1 VYGFRW
7 ERWSALAGVLFV
19 ALFAVA
25 LALSANS
32 NDDPTELA
40 NWLADS
46 GNRTQQFVA
55 WFLYIASALAFLS
68 FLGTLRDM
76 LVRAEGGPGT
86 LSSLVFGPGL
96 VFTGLYVA
104 GISLFTAPA
113 TLADESKY
121 KLDPNTAEMFN
132 DAGYLLLVASVM
144 VAAILVLSASTAAL
158 RTGILPAWL
167 GWIGL
172 VVAVAMLFAVIFI
185 PILVFVGWVLVVS
198 LVMLVAAWRVRGG
211 AAPPP
216 APATSSTTVAG

>member
-1 VYGFRW
+1 MYGFRW
-7 ERWSALAGVLFV
+7 ERWSALAGVLFA

-25 LALSANS
+25 LGLSANS
-32 NDDPTELA
+32 NDNPAELA

-46 GNRTQQFVA
+46 GNRNQQFVA

-104 GISLFTAPA
+104 GISMFTAPA

-121 KLDPNTAEMFN
+121 TLDPNTAEMFN
-132 DAGYLLLVASVM
+132 DAGYLLLVGGVM
-144 VAAILVLSASTAAL
+144 VAAVMVLSASTAAL
-158 RTGILPAWL
+158 RTGVLPAWL

-172 VVAVAMLFAVIFI
+172 IVAVAMLFAVIFV

-211 AAPPP
+211 TAPPP
-216 APATSSTTVAG
+216 PVTTTTEVG

>member
-7 ERWSALAGVLFV
+7 ERWSALAGVLFA

-32 NDDPTELA
+32 NDNPTELA

-46 GNRTQQFVA
+46 GNRNQQFVA

-96 VFTGLYVA
+96 VFAGLYVA
-104 GISLFTAPA
+104 GISMFTAPA
-113 TLADESKY
+113 TLADESEY

-132 DAGYLLLVASVM
+132 DAGYLLLVGGVM
-144 VAAILVLSASTAAL
+144 VAAIMVLSASTAAL
-158 RTGILPAWL
+158 RTGVLPAWL

-172 VVAVAMLFAVIFI
+172 LVAVAMLFAVTFL

-211 AAPPP
+211 TAPPP
-216 APATSSTTVAG
+216 PVTTTTEVG

>member
-19 ALFAVA
+19 GLFAVA
-25 LALSANS
+25 FALSSNS
-32 NDDPTELA
+32 DDDPTELA
-40 NWLADS
+40 NTLADS

-55 WFLYIASALAFLS
+55 WFLFIASALAFLS

-104 GISLFTAPA
+104 GVSMFTAPA
-113 TLADESKY
+113 ALADESKY
-121 KLDPNTAEMFN
+121 KLDPNTAEMFS
-132 DAGYLLLVASVM
+132 DAGYLLLVGGVM
-144 VAAILVLSASTAAL
+144 VAAIMVLSASTAAL
-158 RTGILPAWL
+158 RTGVLPAWL

-172 VVAVAMLFAVIFI
+172 VVAVAMLFAVFFV
-185 PILVFVGWVLVVS
+185 PILVFVAWVLVVS

-211 AAPPP
+211 AAPLPP
-216 APATSSTTVAG
+216 APTTTEVG

>member
-96 VFTGLYVA
+96 VFIALYV
-104 GISLFTAPA
+104 GGVSMFTAPA

-132 DAGYLLLVASVM
+132 DAGYLLLVAGVM
-144 VAAILVLSASTAAL
+144 VAAIMVLSASTAAL
-158 RTGILPAWL
+158 RTGVLPAWL
-167 GWIGL
+167 GWVGL
-172 VVAVAMLFAVIFI
+172 VVAVAMLFAIIFI

-211 AAPPP
+211 VAPPP
-216 APATSSTTVAG
+216 PPATTTTAAD

>member
-32 NDDPTELA
+32 NDDPAELA
-40 NWLADS
+40 KWLADS
-46 GNRTQQFVA
+46 GNRDQQFVA
-55 WFLYIASALAFLS
+55 WFLYIGSALAFLS

-96 VFTGLYVA
+96 VFTALYVTGVSMFA
-104 GISLFTAPA
+104 APA
-113 TLADESKY
+113 ALADESRY
-121 KLDPNTAEMFN
+121 RLDPNTAEMFN
-132 DAGYLLLVASVM
+132 DAGYLLLVGGVM
-144 VAAILVLSASTAAL
+144 VAAIMVLSASTAAL

-167 GWIGL
+167 GWAGL
-172 VVAVAMLFAVIFI
+172 LVAVSMLFAVIFV
-185 PILVFVGWVLVVS
+185 PILVFVAWVLVVS

-211 AAPPP
+211 ATPPP
-216 APATSSTTVAG
+216 AQTTTEVG

>member
-40 NWLADS
+40 DWLADS
-46 GNRTQQFVA
+46 GNRNQQFVA
-55 WFLYIASALAFLS
+55 WFLFIASALAFLS

-96 VFTGLYVA
+96 VFIALYVTGTSMFA
-104 GISLFTAPA
+104 APA
-113 TLADESKY
+113 ALADESKF
-121 KLDPNTAEMFN
+121 KLDPNTAEMFS
-132 DAGYLLLVASVM
+132 DAGYLLLVAGVM
-144 VAAILVLSASTAAL
+144 VASILVLSASTAAL
-158 RTGILPAWL
+158 RTGVLPAWL
-167 GWIGL
+167 GWAGL
-172 VVAVAMLFAVIFI
+172 IVAVAMLFAVFFV
-185 PILVFVGWVLVVS
+185 PILAFVGWVLVVS

-216 APATSSTTVAG
+216 TTTTEVG